1 VSEPAGY
8 PALSLEINDGKVGSG
23 YQTYE
28 ILWQIIR
35 IRIESRNEKNI
46 K

>member
-1 VSEPAGY
+1 VSEPVGY

-28 ILWQIIR
+28 TLWPTIR
-35 IRIESRNEKNI
+35 MGIESRNEKSI